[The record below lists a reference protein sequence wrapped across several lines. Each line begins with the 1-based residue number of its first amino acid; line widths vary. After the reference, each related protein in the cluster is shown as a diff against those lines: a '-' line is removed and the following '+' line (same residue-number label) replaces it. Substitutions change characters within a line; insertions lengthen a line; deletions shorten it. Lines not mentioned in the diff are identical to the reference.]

1 MQREIYEVTAKI
13 VDANGTFNT
22 LSGYPK
28 TFDSKNFDNDI
39 EKTWK
44 RATGEWHNAMNAMSK
59 RDDRPLQLAMITR
72 MSDGVQ
78 VIVDRYGDMPEEPD
92 PEPEPEPTPE
102 PEGE

>member
-28 TFDSKNFDNDI
+28 TFDSKNYQNDI
-39 EKTWK
+39 DKTRN
-44 RATGEWHNAMNAMSK
+44 RAMGEWHEALGAMCK
-59 RDDRPLQLAMITR
+59 RDDRLLQLAMITR

-78 VIVDRYGDMPEEPD
+78 IAVERVGDMPEVPD
-92 PEPEPEPTPE
+92 PEVSE
-102 PEGE
+102 

>member
-13 VDANGTFNT
+13 VDANGAFNT

-28 TFDSKNFDNDI
+28 TFDSKNYGNDLD
-39 EKTWK
+39 KTYK
-44 RATGEWHNAMNAMSK
+44 RAEGEWHDAMSAMSK

-78 VIVDRYGDMPEEPD
+78 VLVNRYGDMPELPDLEPS
-92 PEPEPEPTPE
+92 EE
-102 PEGE
+102 